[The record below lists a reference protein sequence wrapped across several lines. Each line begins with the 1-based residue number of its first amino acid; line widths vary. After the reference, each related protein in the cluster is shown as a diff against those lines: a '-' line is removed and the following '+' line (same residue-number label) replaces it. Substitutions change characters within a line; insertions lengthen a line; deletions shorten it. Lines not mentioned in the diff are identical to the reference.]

1 MKPTSWLV
9 LLLLVGA
16 CDDKS
21 STATDETSEASVVRD
36 RKAKPYGSGSL
47 MARPASISRGDGGVT
62 QIERELPVRLALAAA
77 AGEFDVRKH
86 KNGYRLATVPR
97 ESWLD
102 QLGFVKGDVVRSI
115 NGVPIE
121 SIHSVDHAYTT
132 DNSGFRVEIERDG
145 ETKTLEFTMRRT
157 PAVKRPIGP
166 RPETASPEL
175 QAELEA
181 ETAKVKE
188 VRPGV
193 FALSARLR
201 DILLDDTGHVAT
213 RTVRIVPR
221 AKDGNIDGVKLF
233 GIRSTS
239 VAAKLGFKNGD
250 VVHKVAGRPIHRPQD
265 ATEVFGGLRT
275 ADRTTVDLT
284 RRDGTPA
291 QFEYLIE

>member
-145 ETKTLEFTMRRT
+145 ETKTRVHHATDARR
-157 PAVKRPIGP
+157 
-166 RPETASPEL
+166 ETAHR
-175 QAELEA
+175 AA
-181 ETAKVKE
+181 
-188 VRPGV
+188 
-193 FALSARLR
+193 
-201 DILLDDTGHVAT
+201 TGDG
-213 RTVRIVPR
+213 IPR
-221 AKDGNIDGVKLF
+221 ASGGARGRDRQGEGSPPGRFRAIGQ
-233 GIRSTS
+233 
-239 VAAKLGFKNGD
+239 AA
-250 VVHKVAGRPIHRPQD
+250 
-265 ATEVFGGLRT
+265 
-275 ADRTTVDLT
+275 
-284 RRDGTPA
+284 
-291 QFEYLIE
+291 